1 MKKQTAV
8 EWYENKLIELDID
21 FGGHKNYWIERK
33 KIRDQANAMEKEL
46 IIDVH
51 LHAQF
56 KVVEVKKELAEKY
69 YNDFYGGD
77 DE

>member
-33 KIRDQANAMEKEL
+33 KIRDQAKAMEKEL